1 MHRKKREGAETCTR
15 AGSVN
20 RLLTSAAP
28 LATVQRA
35 GTRGKKAG
43 VQRIWELAEIEEQD
57 YATWDEKKLRSQ
69 ERLREACE
77 LMQQIFDMEK
87 EHEEQQAR
95 QGSSSII
102 NENENSS
109 EPTSVFEY
117 IPSP

>member
-1 MHRKKREGAETCTR
+1 MSERIERMAPYSK
-15 AGSVN
+15 GSKGKG
-20 RLLTSAAP
+20 TSK
-28 LATVQRA
+28 
-35 GTRGKKAG
+35 GKHTPNFEALGQPKG
-43 VQRIWELAEIEEQD
+43 GKLQRIWELAEIEEQD
-57 YATWDEKKLRSQ
+57 YATWEEKKLRSQ